1 MLQQRVEVKYCS
13 QWVFLCLEDLRM
25 TLGFERRLQPR
36 VEIRWP
42 FTILTSQTTIEG
54 EIQNVGPS
62 GAFISCEDV
71 PPIEGTF

>member
-1 MLQQRVEVKYCS
+1 
-13 QWVFLCLEDLRM
+13 M

-42 FTILTSQTTIEG
+42 VTILTSQTTIEG